1 MRPRF
6 ENVLQPQADGPA
18 VPRPGGWRR
27 LALTEEA
34 RDRDSAS
41 ILACGLPVPAT
52 VDQARSRPWA
62 AGTTEGGV
70 RPPAQRT
77 RARQSLFSRAGETH
91 SGGRG
96 GAGVGG
102 GVGGGAALAARAAP
116 GACLEGAGCVCSPVG
131 RVCLRRCRRA
141 PDGLAPLVPNAPRRP
156 SRPCGVSGQSQPTHH
171 GRPSGQSPSC

>member
-96 GAGVGG
+96 GAGGARWGRGPEGG
-102 GVGGGAALAARAAP
+102 RRQKWVRSAPPPPRRALAPASLSSPLSPPPPRKFSLAHKHINKNKNRLSFP
-116 GACLEGAGCVCSPVG
+116 GDSLKT
-131 RVCLRRCRRA
+131 
-141 PDGLAPLVPNAPRRP
+141 PLF
-156 SRPCGVSGQSQPTHH
+156 QS
-171 GRPSGQSPSC
+171 